1 VLRTLVWKITGHFHR
16 ATQAAT
22 FMGQLVAFG
31 FIGLGIFTLL
41 GGNFS
46 NGLWLAFIGWFLQ
59 NAAAASYA
67 QANLQQLLRGV
78 TVAQVMTR
86 DCPLVSSD
94 VLLAELI
101 EDKVLTGGQR
111 CFLVTDKETL
121 RGMLILRDV
130 AAVLSLA

>member
-1 VLRTLVWKITGHFHR
+1 
-16 ATQAAT
+16 
-22 FMGQLVAFG
+22 
-31 FIGLGIFTLL
+31 
-41 GGNFS
+41 
-46 NGLWLAFIGWFLQ
+46 
-59 NAAAASYA
+59 
-67 QANLQQLLRGV
+67 
-78 TVAQVMTR
+78 MTR